1 MRKTFL
7 LAFGL
12 AAMSVAGMVS
22 ADAAVKTYWD
32 QATGK
37 WMKYDT
43 KARKAAPLSSN
54 TGNTTQMGKPQ
65 QTYRNSNPVPRQTVD
80 YSGPFK
86 PNTIVVNTAERRLYY
101 VMPNGKALRYGVG
114 VGRDGFTWSGVDTIS
129 RKAEWPGWTPPPEM
143 IARERKN
150 GRILPAYMEGG
161 INNPLGAR
169 ALYIGGTLY
178 RIHGTTEPWTIGT
191 AVSSGCIRLTN
202 DDVTHLYERVKV
214 GTRVVVLR
222 GDESRDRL
230 AALANPPP
238 PKKEIVVAEAR
249 NKDDA
254 LESIG
259 VGLGIA
265 VAGTI
270 PVEAA
275 SPETTASVTP
285 APAAEAAVEEPTVAD
300 VPEAVAKDD
309 DVAAALPE
317 AVEDAVGA
325 DEPAVAAVSAPAIDD
340 AAKDDATSDATV
352 AVVEPAAVETEE
364 ETVAVA
370 ADEVVEADES
380 VADVVEAIAEAD
392 EVVVETE
399 AAVSESDAG
408 ETVATEVEEAVAVVE
423 PAEVA
428 PNEVEA
434 NEVEAV
440 VPAEASAPS
449 ADPVAKDDGLATDLG
464 GKAIPINASPKLP
477 DDKAAS
483 NTRIAPATVA
493 N

>member
-7 LAFGL
+7 LALGL
-12 AAMSVAGMVS
+12 AVVAAAGMVS

-32 QATGK
+32 QASGK

-43 KARKAAPLSSN
+43 NSRKAAPLSSS

-65 QTYRNSNPVPRQTVD
+65 QTFRNSNPVPRATVD
-80 YSGPFK
+80 YNGPFR

-101 VMPNGKALRYGVG
+101 IMPNGKALKYGVG

-143 IARERKN
+143 IAREKKK
-150 GRILPAYMEGG
+150 GRILPAHMKGG
-161 INNPLGAR
+161 IDNPLGAR

-222 GDESRDRL
+222 GDESASRL

-238 PKKEIVVAEAR
+238 PKKEIVIAEAR
-249 NKDDA
+249 IKDDA
-254 LESIG
+254 LESLGIGIG
-259 VGLGIA
+259 VA

-275 SPETTASVTP
+275 SPETTASVEPVAAPEPVASEP
-285 APAAEAAVEEPTVAD
+285 AVAD
-300 VPEAVAKDD
+300 VPEAAAKDD
-309 DVAAALPE
+309 DIAAALPPVE
-317 AVEDAVGA
+317 EVVEVVEDVGVSEA
-325 DEPAVAAVSAPAIDD
+325 PVVAETPALPVDE
-340 AAKDDATSDATV
+340 AAKDDATHEALAVVAAEPATV
-352 AVVEPAAVETEE
+352 QPEEAAAVVEVEMGDAAGTPD
-364 ETVAVA
+364 AV
-370 ADEVVEADES
+370 
-380 VADVVEAIAEAD
+380 
-392 EVVVETE
+392 
-399 AAVSESDAG
+399 
-408 ETVATEVEEAVAVVE
+408 EAVAVVDE
-423 PAEVA
+423 PVVDVMPEAAA
-428 PNEVEA
+428 P
-434 NEVEAV
+434 
-440 VPAEASAPS
+440 APVS
-449 ADPVAKDDGLATDLG
+449 DPLAKDDGLATELG
-464 GKAIPINASPKLP
+464 GKSIPINGAPKLP
-477 DDKAAS
+477 DDTAAAV
-483 NTRIAPATVA
+483 TLVEPATVA

>member
-7 LAFGL
+7 LALGL
-12 AAMSVAGMVS
+12 AAFATTSLVS

-43 KARKAAPLSSN
+43 NARKAAPLSPDG
-54 TGNTTQMGKPQ
+54 GNTTQMGKPQ
-65 QTYRNSNPVPRQTVD
+65 QTYRNANPVPRKIID
-80 YSGPFK
+80 YDGPFR

-101 VMPNGKALRYGVG
+101 VMPDGKALRYGVG
-114 VGRDGFTWSGVDTIS
+114 VGRDGFTWSGVETIS

-143 IARERKN
+143 VAREKKK

-222 GDESRDRL
+222 GDESPARL

-238 PKKEIVVAEAR
+238 PKKEVLVAEAR
-249 NKDDA
+249 TKDDA
-254 LESIG
+254 LESLGIG
-259 VGLGIA
+259 VVI
-265 VAGTI
+265 AGTI
-270 PVEAA
+270 PAEAA
-275 SPETTASVTP
+275 SPETTASVEP
-285 APAAEAAVEEPTVAD
+285 APAPAPEEAAVEAPVVAD

-309 DVAAALPE
+309 DVATALPPAEEVAPAE
-317 AVEDAVGA
+317 A
-325 DEPAVAAVSAPAIDD
+325 PAVAEAPAPVVDA
-340 AAKDDATSDATV
+340 AAKDDGSLATV
-352 AVVEPAAVETEE
+352 AVAVEP
-364 ETVAVA
+364 VA
-370 ADEVVEADES
+370 APP
-380 VADVVEAIAEAD
+380 
-392 EVVVETE
+392 VETE
-399 AAVSESDAG
+399 ATAEPEQGDAA
-408 ETVATEVEEAVAVVE
+408 TVPV
-423 PAEVA
+423 
-428 PNEVEA
+428 EVEA
-434 NEVEAV
+434 ATPVVEAPV
-440 VPAEASAPS
+440 EATVEVPV

-464 GKAIPINASPKLP
+464 GKAIPIDASPKLP
-477 DDKAAS
+477 DDTAAA
-483 NTRIAPATVA
+483 NTLVKPAVVA